1 MKPEDIVIVAAKRTP
16 HGAMLGH
23 FAPLSA
29 PDLGAIAH
37 RAVIEQAGISPQDI
51 DEVISG
57 CVLQAGIGQAPA
69 RQAAIKAGIP
79 NAAGATTLNKMCGSG
94 MKAVMMAH
102 DLIQAGSADI
112 ILASGME
119 SMSNAPYLLSKA
131 RSGYR
136 LGHGELKDHMYLD
149 GLEDAYEPGTLMGC
163 YAEATAQ
170 HFNINRE
177 QQDRFAIRSM
187 ERALEAQ
194 QRGTFEDEIVPVT
207 ITSPKGER
215 SVVQL
220 DEGPNAAKLAKV
232 SQLRPAFQT
241 NGTVTAA
248 NSSSIADG
256 AASLILMTAANAADR
271 GLKPLAKIIAHAS
284 HAQAPQW
291 FTTAPVEAIRKVL
304 KKAHW
309 TTDDV
314 DLYEINEAFA
324 IVAMAAIKELELN
337 IEKVNIHGGACALGH
352 PIGASGAR
360 IIVTLIYALQKQQ
373 KTRGIAAL
381 CIGGGEATA
390 IAIESY
396 L

>member
-1 MKPEDIVIVAAKRTP
+1 MNQNDIVIVAAKRTP
-16 HGAMLGH
+16 HGAMLGN
-23 FAPLSA
+23 LSTLTA

-37 RAVIEQAGISPQDI
+37 RGAIEQAGISPNDI

-69 RQAAIKAGIP
+69 RQAALKAGIP
-79 NAAGATTLNKMCGSG
+79 DSAGATTVNKMCGSG
-94 MKAVMMAH
+94 MKSLMLAH
-102 DLIQAGSADI
+102 DLIHAGSAQI

-131 RSGYR
+131 RIGYR
-136 LGHGELKDHMYLD
+136 LGHGELKDHMFLD
-149 GLEDAYEPGTLMGC
+149 GLEDAYDRGNLMGC
-163 YAEATAQ
+163 YADATAK
-170 HFNINRE
+170 HFNFSRD
-177 QQDRFAIRSM
+177 QQDAYAIQSM
-187 ERALEAQ
+187 TRALQAQ
-194 QRGTFEDEIVPVT
+194 RDGAFDDEIVPVT
-207 ITSPKGER
+207 VPGRKGDTLIT
-215 SVVQL
+215 L
-220 DEGPNAAKLAKV
+220 DEGPDATKMEKIPH
-232 SQLRPAFQT
+232 LRPAFQAD
-241 NGTVTAA
+241 GTVTAA
-248 NSSSIADG
+248 NSSSISDG
-256 AASLILMTAANAADR
+256 AASLILMTAANAAAR
-271 GLKPLAKIIAHAS
+271 GLKPLARIVAHAS
-284 HAQAPQW
+284 HAQEPQW

-309 TTDDV
+309 QAADV

-324 IVAMAAIKELELN
+324 VVAMAAIAELELD

-360 IIVTLIYALQKQQ
+360 IIVTLIQALKHQQ
-373 KTRGIAAL
+373 KHRGVAAL